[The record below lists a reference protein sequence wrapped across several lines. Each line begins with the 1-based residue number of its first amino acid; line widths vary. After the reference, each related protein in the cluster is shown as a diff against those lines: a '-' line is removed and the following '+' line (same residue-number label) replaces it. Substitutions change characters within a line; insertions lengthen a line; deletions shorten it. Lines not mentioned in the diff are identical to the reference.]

1 MKPRKKEDVKMSDER
16 AKEIFSRNLR
26 RYMELKGK
34 TQADMAR
41 DLHVSTATASDWCN
55 KKKMPRS
62 DKLVMICQWL
72 GIELN
77 ELMAEE
83 EPKGTYYVDQETAR
97 IADRIFHND
106 DLRLLFDAA
115 SDVRPE
121 VLKTVYGVLMI
132 MKKGNNE

>member
-1 MKPRKKEDVKMSDER
+1 MSDDR

-26 RYMELKGK
+26 RFMSMKDK
-34 TQADMAR
+34 NQV
-41 DLHVSTATASDWCN
+41 DLAKVIGISSSTASDWCTG
-55 KKKMPRS
+55 KKMPRS
-62 DKLVMICQWL
+62 DKLVMICNWL

-83 EPKGTYYVDQETAR
+83 EPKETYYIDQETAQ
-97 IADRIFHND
+97 IADKIFHNS

-121 VLKTVYGVLMI
+121 VLKAIYGVLMS
-132 MKKGNNE
+132 MKEGNNE